1 MLLLL
6 LTLAQAEPP
15 VSEGILE
22 NVDRMWR
29 SQSAHAILKIDVVTK
44 RYERSIRLE
53 TWSRGQ
59 SQNRIVILEP
69 SKDAGTITILNGDK
83 AYQVMPRLNRAIRLP
98 MAMMGARWM
107 GTHLSNDDLMG
118 ASGFQNDYTCDQGVD
133 SEEILRITC
142 TPKDD
147 APVPWGRVEIDWLKA
162 LSATQAL
169 RFFEEDGALART
181 LKLSDY
187 RTLRGMSV
195 AHKIVVLPARKPKES
210 TTLVYELLELDI
222 PLSDAL
228 FVLPQDVKE

>member
-1 MLLLL
+1 MFFLL
-6 LTLAQAEPP
+6 LTLAQADP
-15 VSEGILE
+15 VESVLE
-22 NVDRMWR
+22 NVDEMWR

-44 RYERSIRLE
+44 RYKRSIKLE

-59 SQNRIVILEP
+59 SENRIVILAP
-69 SKDAGTITILNGDK
+69 KKDAGTITIMKGDK

-142 TPKDD
+142 TPKED

-162 LSATQAL
+162 ISATRAL

-187 RTLRGMSV
+187 RTLRGVPV
-195 AHKIVVLPARKPKES
+195 AHKIEVLPARKPKES

-228 FVLPQDVKE
+228 FVLPQDVEE

>member
-1 MLLLL
+1 
-6 LTLAQAEPP
+6 
-15 VSEGILE
+15 
-22 NVDRMWR
+22 
-29 SQSAHAILKIDVVTK
+29 
-44 RYERSIRLE
+44 
-53 TWSRGQ
+53 
-59 SQNRIVILEP
+59 
-69 SKDAGTITILNGDK
+69 
-83 AYQVMPRLNRAIRLP
+83 
-98 MAMMGARWM
+98 
-107 GTHLSNDDLMG
+107 
-118 ASGFQNDYTCDQGVD
+118 
-133 SEEILRITC
+133 
-142 TPKDD
+142 
-147 APVPWGRVEIDWLKA
+147 VPWGRVEIDWLKA